1 MMNLQDRISVD
12 PKIMFGK
19 PCIRGTRVKVETI
32 LLRLSEGA
40 SYAELLAD
48 FPHIQEDDI
57 RAALAYAHALLAHE
71 EIIVAAE

>member
-1 MMNLQDRISVD
+1 MTNVQDRICVD

-32 LLRLSEGA
+32 LLRLSEG
-40 SYAELLAD
+40 STHAELPDD

-57 RAALAYAHALLAHE
+57 RAVRECFVQCTAYC
-71 EIIVAAE
+71 